1 MLLLGAWQIQNN
13 QITVGELSAF
23 ALYLAMAFTCINT
36 LADFFADWMQCIGA
50 TNYLFSLNKDSNAQ
64 SQLGATL
71 GQQQLHSQS
80 LENISFNY
88 PSRPESKI
96 FDNFNLKIK
105 QGETVV
111 LKGPSGAGKSTLLK
125 ILMGFYQPTN
135 GQLLINNQPINN
147 DNYSVLRD
155 HISYVEQEPVLFSTS
170 IFENLSLVVPD
181 KPEDLVE
188 TLIIEACKKANA
200 HEFIMALPE
209 QYQTQVGD
217 RGTQLSGGQKQRL
230 AIARALLK
238 QSEILI
244 LDEYTS
250 ALDKDNSDSLQ
261 KVVNK
266 NFSEKTVIIVSHNDH
281 DYDDPYRIVYV

>member
-1 MLLLGAWQIQNN
+1 
-13 QITVGELSAF
+13 
-23 ALYLAMAFTCINT
+23 
-36 LADFFADWMQCIGA
+36 
-50 TNYLFSLNKDSNAQ
+50 
-64 SQLGATL
+64 
-71 GQQQLHSQS
+71 
-80 LENISFNY
+80 
-88 PSRPESKI
+88 
-96 FDNFNLKIK
+96 
-105 QGETVV
+105 V

-250 ALDKDNSDSLQ
+250 ALDKNNSDSLQ